1 MRAIQCPTCG
11 ASLRVGAT
19 AHVVICEHCGN
30 SIDLRDGMAGGA
42 HGHVESKVWLSRE
55 WKHEDRG
62 PRHLIQA
69 SYKAFAGYF
78 RAELRDVKGDAE
90 ISGPGVYVRI
100 GSGQKTAPVGT
111 GDRGPDYVVGVAGS
125 VPSPPET
132 ADRPDVE
139 SYPAP
144 SDLARFFAT
153 DRGKQVGAL
162 ILLLMLVAALLCL
175 LSLLFPGL
183 L

>member
-1 MRAIQCPTCG
+1 MRAVQCPTCG
-11 ASLRVGAT
+11 ASLHVGDT

-78 RAELRDVKGDAE
+78 RAELRDVKGNAE
-90 ISGPGVYVRI
+90 ISGPGVYMRI
-100 GSGQKTAPVGT
+100 GSGQGAASVGT
-111 GDRGPDYVVGVAGS
+111 ANEESDCDEGAAESVA
-125 VPSPPET
+125 SPPET
-132 ADRPDVE
+132 VDRPDVE

-144 SDLARFFAT
+144 SDWARFFAT
-153 DRGKQVGAL
+153 DRGRQVGAL
-162 ILLLMLVAALLCL
+162 ILLLLLVAAFLCL
-175 LSLLFPGL
+175 LSLLFPKL